1 MRTRME
7 LTGHHD
13 GCGLTELCKV
23 IVADEP
29 HPVNGA
35 CHEYHLFRELCG
47 RESERFG
54 ILEPAEGLSEA
65 EQRGDHGQPLTV
77 ECGRIQFQR
86 GPRNV
91 WDSTPGT
98 LDGAV
103 LSVLI
108 HRFECFQAGP
118 FGCAEN
124 EDVLGHLLE
133 VRRLMIARAQERRD
147 RGVLG
152 KNEK

>member
-1 MRTRME
+1 ME

-35 CHEYHLFRELCG
+35 NHEYHLFRELCG

-77 ECGRIQFQR
+77 ECGRIQFQH
-86 GPRNV
+86 GPRNEP
-91 WDSTPGT
+91 DSTPGT

-108 HRFECFQAGP
+108 HRFERFQAGP

-147 RGVLG
+147 RCVLG
-152 KNEK
+152 RNEK